1 MSEAKPV
8 IRLEGVTKEFR
19 NGGDVLR
26 ALKGV
31 DLTIHRN
38 DYMALVGSSGS
49 GKSTMM
55 NIVGCLDRPTSGEVH
70 FDGMATARMNDA
82 ELSRVRNRHIG
93 FVFQNYSLLPKLTA
107 IENVAQPLVFA
118 GVPRKER
125 LSAAEAMLARV
136 GLSNR
141 STHFPNQLSG
151 GQQQR
156 VAVARA
162 LINNPSVILADEP
175 TGNLDAAS
183 GRVVLE
189 LFDALC
195 SEGNTIVIVT
205 HDRSI
210 AERCGRV
217 VEIEDGSIVDR

>member
-1 MSEAKPV
+1 MDEARPV

-26 ALKGV
+26 ALKGI
-31 DLTIHRN
+31 DLAINRN

-55 NIVGCLDRPTSGEVH
+55 NIVGCLDRPTSGDVH
-70 FDGMATARMNDA
+70 FDGMPTARMNDA

-125 LSAAEAMLARV
+125 LAAAEAMLARV

-141 STHFPNQLSG
+141 GTHFPNQLSG

-195 SEGNTIVIVT
+195 GEGNTIVIVT
-205 HDRSI
+205 HDRAI

-217 VEIEDGSIVDR
+217 VEIEDGSIVGR